1 MPLTTR
7 TVLLAKVESTYG
19 SDPTHAATDAR
30 LVHDFDISYES
41 ERYARSVMSPTFT
54 PTRASVIGRK
64 SVRLTFWEYMRG
76 NASEYDGTEVPSYD
90 PFLRACGFSSTYA
103 GGGANTQTYAP
114 IATGFESVAIEVEI
128 DGVVAVVL
136 GCRGNV
142 RMVFTPGEPARFEY
156 EFFGLYTAPAD
167 RALSTPDYDDDV
179 APSIVAATGFQPW
192 SENPADG
199 SVFGHC
205 GSLVLDMRNRI
216 VPRQSLTVG
225 AQGIAAW
232 EIVGR
237 GTVDDPGSAVA
248 LEFEAKANPD
258 GDDFWTRWTSRTVS
272 GSSTVNVGSGVAT
285 NEHTLTL
292 NDLVIDDIQFG
303 DNDGRVMNI
312 LDCRVLGE
320 APGGIPTG
328 NDDISLVAT

>member
-1 MPLTTR
+1 MPLHAR
-7 TVLLAKVESTYG
+7 KVLLAKVEATYG

-30 LVHDFDISYES
+30 LVHDFDITYES

-76 NASEYDGTEVPSYD
+76 NATEYDGTEVPCYD
-90 PFLRACGFSSTYA
+90 PFLRACGFSSSYA
-103 GGGANTQTYAP
+103 ATVQTYAP
-114 IATGFESVAIEVEI
+114 VATGFESVAIEVEI

-136 GCRGNV
+136 GCRGNC
-142 RMVFTPGEPARFEY
+142 RFVFTPGEPARIEY
-156 EFFGLYTAPAD
+156 EFFGLYTAPSD
-167 RALSTPDYDDDV
+167 RAISTPDYDDDV
-179 APSIVAATGFQPW
+179 APAIVNATGFTPW
-192 SENPADG
+192 SEDPDAG
-199 SVFGHC
+199 VFGHC
-205 GSLVLDMRNRI
+205 GSLVVDMRNRI

-237 GTVDDPGSAVA
+237 GTVDDPGSAA
-248 LEFEAKANPD
+248 SLEFEAKANPN
-258 GDDFWTRWTSRTVS
+258 GDDFWTRWTSRTLS
-272 GSSTVNVGSGVAT
+272 GSSTVTIGSGVAT

-312 LDCRVLGE
+312 LDCRLLGE